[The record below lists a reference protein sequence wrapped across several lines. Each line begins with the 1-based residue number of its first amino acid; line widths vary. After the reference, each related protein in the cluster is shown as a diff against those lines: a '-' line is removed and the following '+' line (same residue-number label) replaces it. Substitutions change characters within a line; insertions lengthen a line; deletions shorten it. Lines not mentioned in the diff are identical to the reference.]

1 VRSPK
6 GRLELTWMGKDMA
19 LIPAEDGKYDYEWA
33 DPADP
38 RACEVKSL
46 EVTESVGEAAGET
59 GANEN
64 LLVVGDSGD
73 ALRSLGTVPEWAAK
87 YRGKVK
93 LVYIDP
99 PFNTDQTFEHY
110 ADQLEHS
117 IWLTMM
123 RDRIRDIKPLLA
135 EDASIWV
142 HLDDAEGHRMRVVL
156 DEELGP
162 ENFVAEVV
170 WQKAD
175 STRNDAHGLSG
186 DHDVL
191 LVYRKSSQW
200 KPNRLQR
207 TAASNARF
215 SSPDN
220 DPKPWFDDNPSAPG
234 AHTHQGMVYAVQHPV
249 TGILHYPARGR
260 CWWTEQSQILAE
272 MQEYAPYELTD
283 IGDAAK
289 RADLCG
295 VSTESVRAGVKAI
308 MLAASPQQA
317 QASARRR
324 LEAGHWPLVVLRSG
338 GQGGLGRKSYVPT
351 SGLVPSTWWSND
363 LVGHNRQAK
372 AEIKALFPG
381 VNPFTTPKPERLLER
396 VLQVGT
402 RHDDLVMDC
411 FAGSGTTAAV
421 AHKMGRRWVTV
432 ELSPE
437 NVEKFT
443 RPRLAKVVA
452 GSDLGGVTSVT
463 ERVAV
468 ADLPAGVSPR
478 EAQNFATLLT
488 KFTGGE
494 ELGVN
499 VVQETTKVVRA
510 LGASADSP
518 LSPEETKTLL
528 ALLRKM
534 SNGSGT
540 PSEVD
545 VMPQVRSRLRE
556 KAKTRDE
563 TTVLWKG
570 GGGFSVARIGP
581 SMYEVDDGGEAYL
594 SADATNG
601 AWSKAVAGQLK
612 FTLTPDDPVFCGIR
626 NRQRLAVID
635 GVADMTVVRTVVE
648 NLGEKQKAVIVAK
661 GVLPEAEA
669 LLAELSPGSRIRKAP
684 GDLFGKTTVR

>member
-6 GRLELTWMGKDMA
+6 GRLELTWMGKGMA
-19 LIPAEDGKYDYEWA
+19 LIPAEDGKYDYEWV

-46 EVTESVGEAAGET
+46 EVAETVGEAAGET
-59 GANEN
+59 GGNEN
-64 LLVVGDSGD
+64 LLIVGDSGD

-142 HLDDAEGHRMRVVL
+142 HLDDAEVHRMRVVL
-156 DEELGP
+156 DEELG
-162 ENFVAEVV
+162 AEKCATQIV
-170 WQKAD
+170 WQKRT
-175 STRNDAHGLSG
+175 TRENRAAFSDNH
-186 DHDVL
+186 DHI
-191 LVYRKSSQW
+191 LVYTNCPVTQW
-200 KPNRLQR
+200 REVRNRLARQVATKNQDDDPR
-207 TAASNARF
+207 GPWDSIPFTAQGFRANQMYKITT
-215 SSPDN
+215 PTGVEH
-220 DPKPWFDDNPSAPG
+220 DPP
-234 AHTHQGMVYAVQHPV
+234 
-249 TGILHYPARGR
+249 LGR
-260 CWWTEQSQILAE
+260 CWGATEPEFRRLLAE
-272 MQEYAPYELTD
+272 DRIYFPRGGAGRPRMKQFASEAPQLVPQT
-283 IGDAAK
+283 IWP
-289 RADLCG
+289 
-295 VSTESVRAGVKAI
+295 STEVGEND
-308 MLAASPQQA
+308 
-317 QASARRR
+317 
-324 LEAGHWPLVVLRSG
+324 EAKK
-338 GQGGLGRKSYVPT
+338 QI
-351 SGLVPSTWWSND
+351 
-363 LVGHNRQAK
+363 Q
-372 AEIKALFPG
+372 ALFPG
-381 VNPFTTPKPERLLER
+381 MNPFDTPKPERLLR
-396 VLQVGT
+396 RIVHIASNPG
-402 RHDDLVMDC
+402 DIVMDC

-421 AHKMGRRWVTV
+421 AHKMGRRWLTV

-581 SMYEVDDGGEAYL
+581 SMYEVDDGGETYL